1 MAPVGLRYT
10 GVTIKGD
17 SYVEFMRRFGTLALA
32 GLFILTSIAFTAVL
46 FWSARNEEDSS
57 MTAQQQLQ
65 DQLNQ
70 ANNLETGENQDMLQ
84 GTKLANF
91 TPIPEP
97 VENIEIIDVE
107 EGTGDPVPE
116 GATITAH
123 YTLAITTDGVVI
135 ESSHD
140 AGQPLTRPLSGL
152 IVGWQQGIPGMKAGG
167 KRRLIIPATLAY
179 NDGRDMVFDI
189 ELISFE

>member
-1 MAPVGLRYT
+1 
-10 GVTIKGD
+10 
-17 SYVEFMRRFGTLALA
+17 
-32 GLFILTSIAFTAVL
+32 
-46 FWSARNEEDSS
+46 